1 MQIEKLTESEEAVM
15 RAIWDCHKEPV
26 LSDVVDQVNGLYG
39 RNWKPQTVS
48 TFLSKLCRKN
58 YIKLQRNGKI
68 YTYKILVSEDVY
80 NQERLKQLYIFLYK
94 NNKEAM
100 RKDLEELQIWKQNE
114 TASFFRARKEG
125 YMDEQNMKQED
136 WKDYLGISE
145 EPEDTVPADDMEGE
159 WEDVRKL

>member
-100 RKDLEELQIWKQNE
+100 RKDLEEL
-114 TASFFRARKEG
+114 
-125 YMDEQNMKQED
+125 
-136 WKDYLGISE
+136 
-145 EPEDTVPADDMEGE
+145 
-159 WEDVRKL
+159 